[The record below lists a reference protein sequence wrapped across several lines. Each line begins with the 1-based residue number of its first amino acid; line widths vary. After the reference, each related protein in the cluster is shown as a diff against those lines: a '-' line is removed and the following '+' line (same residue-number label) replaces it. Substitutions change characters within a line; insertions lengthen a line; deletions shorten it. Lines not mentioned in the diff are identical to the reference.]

1 MTLRGD
7 EKTTVSALRHNLRR
21 DQAAAAP
28 RRKGRRAVRVLI
40 GLGKLALIAV
50 GTAVAIWG
58 AGQMWRYGGPWVADS
73 LRVRDVFVTGNQH
86 LTRGEVMAKLQL
98 EKTATLYS
106 LDTKSMAERLKTFP
120 WVKDVEFTRV
130 PLHALEVT
138 IVERKPAGVVQG
150 VHANVLV
157 DDEGVILKWIGQ
169 TTDEALPL
177 VTGIDIKRLSQ
188 PGSRERRTA
197 KEAFELASLIERAEG
212 QRVQVDAA
220 NPLNLIVS
228 VNETRV
234 LFGQAPFQ
242 AKWTLYQ
249 QLKPVLVAEHGASLA
264 LRPVDVDLRFA
275 DRVIVRERG

>member
-1 MTLRGD
+1 M
-7 EKTTVSALRHNLRR
+7 
-21 DQAAAAP
+21 
-28 RRKGRRAVRVLI
+28 
-40 GLGKLALIAV
+40 
-50 GTAVAIWG
+50 
-58 AGQMWRYGGPWVADS
+58 
-73 LRVRDVFVTGNQH
+73 
-86 LTRGEVMAKLQL
+86 
-98 EKTATLYS
+98 
-106 LDTKSMAERLKTFP
+106 
-120 WVKDVEFTRV
+120 
-130 PLHALEVT
+130 
-138 IVERKPAGVVQG
+138 
-150 VHANVLV
+150 HANVLV